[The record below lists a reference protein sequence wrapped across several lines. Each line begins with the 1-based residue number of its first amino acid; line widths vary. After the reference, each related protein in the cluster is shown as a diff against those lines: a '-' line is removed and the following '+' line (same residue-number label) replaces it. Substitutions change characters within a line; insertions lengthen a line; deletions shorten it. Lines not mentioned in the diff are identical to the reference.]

1 MRLIIVRHGETKE
14 NVARIVQGQTHGS
27 LTSRGK
33 MQAKKAGLRLK
44 KERISA
50 FYSSDLG
57 RAIETLLE
65 IARHHN
71 FRKIRLSD
79 KLRERNLG
87 EFQGR
92 PSHELHFAVEKSGGE
107 NGSFR
112 PRGGG
117 ETHSDVKRRV
127 MSIVKRIAKAHP
139 KENVVIVTHGGAI
152 LNLFRGLF
160 GIEEKVG
167 NASVS
172 IIEFDGKNFRPIL
185 INCTKHLGKKRAE
198 DRTVRN

>member
-27 LTSRGK
+27 LTKRGRI
-33 MQAKKAGLRLK
+33 QAKKTGERLK
-44 KERISA
+44 DEKISA
-50 FYSSDLG
+50 LYSSDLG

-79 KLRERNLG
+79 KLRERHLG

-92 PSHELHFAVEKSGGE
+92 PAHELHSAVEKSGGE
-107 NGSFR
+107 NKSFR

-117 ETHSDVKRRV
+117 ETHSDVRRRV
-127 MSIVKRIAKAHP
+127 ISTVRRIAKRHP
-139 KENVVIVTHGGAI
+139 GEDVVIVTHGGAI
-152 LNLFRGLF
+152 LNLLKGLF

-172 IIEFDGKNFRPIL
+172 VIEFDGKTFKPIL
-185 INCTKHLGKKRAE
+185 INCTRHLGKRRAK
-198 DRTVRN
+198 DKSAWN